1 MTFSRFFAQT
11 SGLALAVGLLSA
23 FTPRTAVPTL
33 NPAAHATLVAGD
45 VAPGRLFPR
54 PVPAAQTQ
62 QALTPGR
69 VSVSNP
75 LSPRLPLQA
84 PLAPETWRSKS
95 TVLHVAPGSSAT
107 ELVLPIDTPQDAWVL
122 LIPKAKDDGVGQE
135 SLRDVALLNPRG
147 QRVDPRADRAGQD
160 ELGLDSSQQRAGRI
174 ARPVALLRLSPD
186 MGAGRYTLRVGPR
199 AAAVGLAV
207 DVRVPQ
213 SPIELSL
220 TASAMQLFP
229 GEDVHVKVGLSAE
242 RPENV
247 RVEASLYNPRF
258 ERDREVPVELVDGE
272 YRAQVSRVL
281 TERDEPGA
289 WVLEV
294 RATGT
299 SNGRAFDRLA
309 QTAVG
314 FVVPTARITSAGN
327 TRLVRDAAGKVAAFE
342 VDVVVESQSR
352 DRYEVTGTLVA
363 NNLRK
368 ELPLAEAQVTDQLGE
383 GTHTLTLR
391 FDAGHVGLSHVG
403 GVYSLRDLRLFSL
416 GTNTLYHRLGK
427 ALELRMPE
435 ASLDELAAPEM
446 TPALKLMMDE
456 GQFTTVR

>member
-1 MTFSRFFAQT
+1 MTFSRFFVQT

-23 FTPRTAVPTL
+23 FTPRTAVAPL
-33 NPAAHATLVAGD
+33 RSAANATLVAGD

-54 PVPAAQTQ
+54 AVPEQ
-62 QALTPGR
+62 QRQAIAPGR

-95 TVLHVAPGSSAT
+95 TVLHVPPGSKAT

-122 LIPKAKDDGVGQE
+122 LIPKAKDEGVGQE
-135 SLRDVALLNPRG
+135 SLRDVQLFNPRG
-147 QRVDPRADRAGQD
+147 LRVDPRADRAGQD
-160 ELGLDSSQQRAGRI
+160 ELGLEPDQQRAGRI
-174 ARPVALLRLSPD
+174 ARPVSLLRLSPD
-186 MGAGRYTLRVGPR
+186 MGAGAYTLRVGAR
-199 AAAVGLAV
+199 AAAVGLAI
-207 DVRVPQ
+207 DVRVPA
-213 SPIELSL
+213 SPLELSL

-229 GEDVHVKVGLSAE
+229 GDDVHVKVGLGAE
-242 RPENV
+242 RTEGV
-247 RVEASLYNPRF
+247 RIEAALYNPRF
-258 ERDREVPVELVDGE
+258 ERDRAVPVVQVDGE
-272 YRAQVSRVL
+272 YRALVSSVL

-327 TRLVRDAAGKVAAFE
+327 TRLVRDESGKVKAFE
-342 VDVVVESQSR
+342 VDVVVESQAR
-352 DRYEVTGTLVA
+352 DRYEVTGSLVA
-363 NNLRK
+363 TNLRK

-391 FDAGHVGLSHVG
+391 FDAGQVGLSHVG
-403 GVYSLRDLRLFSL
+403 GAYSLRDLRLFSL

-427 ALELRMPE
+427 ALELSMPE
-435 ASLDELAAPEM
+435 AALEELAAPEM
-446 TPALKLMMDE
+446 TPALKQMVDE
-456 GQFTTVR
+456 GQFTVVR